1 MCAVVSFVLG
11 CAHFTSGF
19 SSAWRLSR
27 LTYKRSFP
35 CALFSLILSSNSPF
49 SLWKPVITQLIIKYF
64 IRYLFR
70 TFNMVTHSLTKVLL
84 WVVTLGLFSLVTAT
98 RVDLS
103 DMVPR
108 TITQADGTTSTIY
121 INRRLKFTRGS
132 EGTRPVR
139 LTKRFPFSAG
149 RDEWCGEL
157 AQDPTTDFSTSAP
170 LAADCKALANALG
183 NGFWTLQPG
192 DFAGGWARVA
202 SSGTCSFAARYAD
215 TGSAASPMRIGT
227 NDIRFY
233 TNRYAVLEQSGKL
246 GLQGTVQCS
255 NNERMLFVTWGLIH
269 S

>member
-1 MCAVVSFVLG
+1 M
-11 CAHFTSGF
+11 T
-19 SSAWRLSR
+19 
-27 LTYKRSFP
+27 
-35 CALFSLILSSNSPF
+35 
-49 SLWKPVITQLIIKYF
+49 
-64 IRYLFR
+64 
-70 TFNMVTHSLTKVLL
+70 THSLTKVLI

-98 RVDLS
+98 GVELS

-108 TITQADGTTSTIY
+108 TITQADGSTSTIY

-157 AQDPTTDFSTSAP
+157 AQDPTTDFSASAP

-192 DFAGGWARVA
+192 DFGGGWARVA